1 MELLP
6 FCKALGDASRLKL
19 LSLLSTRTYCVM
31 ALARKTGLSA
41 PAVSQHMKVLREAG
55 LVTRRKFGYHVHYS
69 LNRDAA
75 ETNLSMLAAL
85 LRQQPAPCTR
95 ADGGCDQAEALRC
108 RLQSKP
114 KKRER

>member
-41 PAVSQHMKVLREAG
+41 PAVSQHMKLLREAG
-55 LVTRRKFGYHVHYS
+55 LVTRHKYGYHVHYA
-69 LNRDAA
+69 LNREVA
-75 ETNLSMLAAL
+75 EAGLEALTSMF
-85 LRQQPAPCTR
+85 RQQPALCTR

-108 RLQSKP
+108 KLQTKTENQE
-114 KKRER
+114 K